1 MEVGF
6 PISLVA
12 ANSSAKG
19 DDSFGTSDALARP
32 DLNPQ
37 AVPDTIALPCRSHSA
52 FVRSIAT
59 PNVAPLME
67 PAGRAFVVGACVAIL
82 RVVSGACRAARGS
95 PASRIDLRIV

>member
-1 MEVGF
+1 MEIEF

-12 ANSSAKG
+12 ANGSAKG
-19 DDSFGTSDALARP
+19 DDGFGTSDALARP

-59 PNVAPLME
+59 PNAAPLME
-67 PAGRAFVVGACVAIL
+67 PASRAFVVGACVAIL
-82 RVVSGACRAARGS
+82 RVVSGARRGAWGG
-95 PASRIDLRIV
+95 PASRINVRIV